1 MSEEEARKYV
11 GELFRIVS
19 TTSILVIDRKGTL
32 HRLNCPFR
40 VVAIVDVPPD
50 ITEGKRYSVDA
61 VKMSLELLNS
71 MNVTGQSVPLLKNGC
86 SNTTFSIDTLT
97 KTL

>member
-40 VVAIVDVPPD
+40 VLAVSDVSPD
-50 ITEGKRYSVDA
+50 ITEGKLYSVDA
-61 VKMSLELLNS
+61 VKMSLD
-71 MNVTGQSVPLLKNGC
+71 LKNVFIINGEGY
-86 SNTTFSIDTLT
+86 FIWGFLILLDKSIVD
-97 KTL
+97 